1 MNESNI
7 NAVVFDLGGVLI
19 DIDYQRTIDA
29 FRAIGVENASDL
41 YNQFNQEMF
50 FDQYEKG
57 EISSEKF
64 ISELKILT
72 KQNIEKE
79 SIINAWNEMIG
90 LFPEEKLTFIHKIQS
105 KTPCYLLS
113 NTNELHLKKVY
124 TNVHSDFESLFQKCY
139 YSHVI
144 GKRKPDVQTFQ
155 WLVNQI
161 KFKASEILFIDDSPQ
176 HIKGAERAGL
186 QTIYYKDEEDLYSI
200 ENRIRFSE

>member
-1 MNESNI
+1 
-7 NAVVFDLGGVLI
+7 
-19 DIDYQRTIDA
+19 
-29 FRAIGVENASDL
+29 
-41 YNQFNQEMF
+41 
-50 FDQYEKG
+50 
-57 EISSEKF
+57 
-64 ISELKILT
+64 
-72 KQNIEKE
+72 
-79 SIINAWNEMIG
+79 MIG
-90 LFPEEKLTFIHKIQS
+90 LFPQEKLAFIDKIQS
-105 KTPCYLLS
+105 KIPCYLLS
-113 NTNELHLKKVY
+113 NTNEIHLKKVY
-124 TNVHSDFESLFQKCY
+124 TNVSADFESLFQKCY

>member
-1 MNESNI
+1 
-7 NAVVFDLGGVLI
+7 
-19 DIDYQRTIDA
+19 
-29 FRAIGVENASDL
+29 
-41 YNQFNQEMF
+41 
-50 FDQYEKG
+50 
-57 EISSEKF
+57 
-64 ISELKILT
+64 
-72 KQNIEKE
+72 
-79 SIINAWNEMIG
+79 MIG

-161 KFKASEILFIDDSPQ
+161 KFKASEILRKALEIFRKALAIVRKALEVLRKALE
-176 HIKGAERAGL
+176 IL
-186 QTIYYKDEEDLYSI
+186 
-200 ENRIRFSE
+200 